1 MSNKFSKFANLV
13 VTLLLSAVLVVSLN
27 YAMQHAAATSQDE
40 NYAIILDGLSAPN
53 YGREAPYGQW
63 IVTHNTVAGITTT
76 VVNYGTV
83 ARTNGY
89 DPIKSVICY
98 NSGAY
103 DAELTIAIRTT
114 STGTPYIVYDDWN
127 VVSAGARSVF
137 TYTDIAPW
145 TSLGITSTNAVTG
158 TTMLCGIYVQTP

>member
-1 MSNKFSKFANLV
+1 MSNKYSKIANLV
-13 VTLLLSAVLVVSLN
+13 VTLLLSAVLVVALS
-27 YAMQHAAATSQDE
+27 YAMNHVQATTADE
-40 NYAIILDGLSAPN
+40 NYAIILDGLDAPN

-63 IVTHNTVAGITTT
+63 IVTHNTVANITTT

-103 DAELTIAIRTT
+103 DAELTIAIRTS
-114 STGTPYIVYDDWN
+114 STGTAYVVYDDWH
-127 VVSAGARSVF
+127 VVSAGAREVF
-137 TYTDIAPW
+137 TYTDTAPW